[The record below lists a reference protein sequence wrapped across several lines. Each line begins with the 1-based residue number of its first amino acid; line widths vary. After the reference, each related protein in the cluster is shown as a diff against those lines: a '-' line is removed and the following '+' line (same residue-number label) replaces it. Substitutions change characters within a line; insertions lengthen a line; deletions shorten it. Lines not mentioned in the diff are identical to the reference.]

1 MQKPKPT
8 KTKALLRPYCITKG
22 AGPQAERRKIMAS
35 AKQLPS
41 GSWRV
46 QLYVGKD
53 PRGKRQYL
61 SFTAPTKKEAELEAL
76 TYQLHY
82 KEVSR
87 DATAMTLKE
96 AVDKYISSKDG
107 ILSPSTIRGYD
118 VIRRNRLQGLMPLR
132 LNRLTNAMIQQAINA
147 EAKPYKDDRGKV
159 HTPSPKY
166 IRNIYGLL
174 SATLREY
181 HPSFQLNITLPQKQ
195 VIEQKYLEPEQIS
208 VLMAAVRGT
217 EMEIPV
223 LLALWLS
230 LRSSEV
236 TGLTWECVDFDHS
249 TITVRQAKV
258 RNKDN
263 QWVDKTTKT
272 TNSTRTIS
280 APDYIMDLLRFSKGD
295 AAPTDHVVDI
305 KGNCLYQRLRVILK
319 NNDLPSIRFH
329 DLRHTCCTIMAA
341 LNVPEKYM
349 MTRGGWSSPSVMRQ
363 VYTHALQSKQRTVD
377 EQIDDYFYALM

>member
-1 MQKPKPT
+1 
-8 KTKALLRPYCITKG
+8 
-22 AGPQAERRKIMAS
+22 MAS

-61 SFTAPTKKEAELEAL
+61 SFSAPTKKEAELEAL

-96 AVDKYISSKDG
+96 AIDKYISSKDG

-118 VIRRNRLQGLMPLR
+118 VIRRNRIQGLMPLR
-132 LNRLTNAMIQQAINA
+132 LNRLTNVMIQQAINA
-147 EAKPYKDDRGKV
+147 EAKPYKDDKGRV

-181 HPSFQLNITLPQKQ
+181 HPAFQLNVTLPQKQ
-195 VIEQKYLEPEQIS
+195 VIEQKFLEPEQIS
-208 VLMAAVRGT
+208 VLMGAIRGT

-236 TGLTWECVDFDHS
+236 TGLTWDCVDFEHS

-280 APDYIMDLLRFSKGD
+280 APDYIMDLLRFSKGS
-295 AAPTDHVVDI
+295 AGPADHVVRI
-305 KGNCLYQRLRVILK
+305 KGNCLYQRLQVILK
-319 NNDLPSIRFH
+319 NCGLPPIRFH
-329 DLRHTCCTIMAA
+329 DLRHTFATVCHS
-341 LNVPEKYM
+341 LNIPDIYIQK
-349 MTRGGWSSPSVMRQ
+349 RGGWASNTVLKS
-363 VYTHALQSKQRTVD
+363 VYTHALISKQHIIG
-377 EQIDDYFYALM
+377 ESIDKFFYQMLEA